1 MRRVHWLIPIAVL
14 LLGATAVQIAPEE
27 ASLGPAIKVV
37 YIHAALIWAGQVGF
51 VAAGLLGLLL
61 IMWPQRDDGR
71 WLHGLGWAS
80 LVMFALG
87 VGSSLIAQQMS
98 WGAIVWWEPKTA
110 VSLNLLAVALIIL
123 ILNSWL
129 NNRRL
134 RGGLHL
140 LLAGF
145 IVASVIYTPRVLHPT
160 DPITASNSA
169 AIQTTF
175 YLLFLLAG
183 LLTLWLAWYFRQHEG
198 IGLSG

>member
-1 MRRVHWLIPIAVL
+1 MTRWFIPVALLLFGAIAVFR
-14 LLGATAVQIAPEE
+14 GPEE

-37 YIHAALIWAGQVGF
+37 YVHAALIWAGQVGF
-51 VAAGLLGLLL
+51 VAAGLLGLWL
-61 IMWPQRDDGR
+61 IVQPHRDDGR
-71 WLHGLGWAS
+71 WLRGLGWAS
-80 LVMFALG
+80 LLIFALG
-87 VGSSLIAQQMS
+87 VGASLIAQQMS

-123 ILNSWL
+123 ILSSWL

-140 LLAGF
+140 LLAGL

-160 DPITASNSA
+160 DPITASTSA

-175 YLLFLLAG
+175 YSLFLLAG
-183 LLTLWLAWYFRQHEG
+183 LLTIWLAWYIRQQEVVNPPG
-198 IGLSG
+198 